1 MKITSGSTNICLT
14 NMSNFHTCFVGQVH
28 LIMAVVSLP
37 HGELVELSGDVICGA
52 CVNVPICVDAV
63 GGVGHGARTLLLGE
77 CDVEAPV
84 ALYGVVVRLLAD
96 LAEHLRELISSAAS
110 LATPTV
116 TVPAAAVASITTAAT
131 MTTTASVPAAA
142 SAAREATTTATGGS
156 VRG

>member
-14 NMSNFHTCFVGQVH
+14 NMSNFHTCSVGHVH
-28 LIMAVVSLP
+28 LVMAVVSLP

-52 CVNVPICVDAV
+52 CVNVPIGVDAV
-63 GGVGHGARTLLLGE
+63 GGVGHGAHTLLLGE

-84 ALYGVVVRLLAD
+84 ALYGGVVRLLAD

-116 TVPAAAVASITTAAT
+116 TVPAAAVASIATATTVTTA
-131 MTTTASVPAAA
+131 ASVPATA
-142 SAAREATTTATGGS
+142 SSAREATATTTGGD